1 MEYAVAEKTV
11 YIPPLMLGMIILYR
25 QFMYG
30 FWYKHPILRPIVM
43 LTSGFKYV
51 ADNLMGGLS
60 SFMSSSQE
68 KAISVRHSSVA
79 ILDTLTNSMVAVVA
93 YVQNMLSQI
102 RFQAKNVLM
111 VFSNM
116 TAGVY
121 SIFTKTSDVF
131 ESIRFHFK
139 TVIHQSYNFT
149 AGMFSSLQEKSKESM
164 SFFPDIRAYFFPK
177 PKSIYEQMHIV
188 TMFACTFVVIGLTVY
203 YFSILRKKTVE
214 LPKASVKFVEPV
226 TQVEDIPVVQRK
238 QPVRRRAK
246 KD

>member
-1 MEYAVAEKTV
+1 MEFAVAEKTV
-11 YIPPLMLGMIILYR
+11 YIPPLMLGIILFYR

-30 FWYKHPILRPIVM
+30 FWYKHPVLRPIVM

-51 ADNLMGGLS
+51 ADNLMGSLS

-68 KAISVRHSSVA
+68 KAVAVRYSSVA
-79 ILDTLTNSMVAVVA
+79 ILNTLTNNMVAVVF
-93 YVQNMLSQI
+93 YVQNILSQI

-121 SIFTKTSDVF
+121 GIFTKTSDVF
-131 ESIRFHFK
+131 QSIRFEFRN
-139 TVIHQSYNFT
+139 VLHQSYNFT
-149 AGMFSSLQEKSKESM
+149 TGMFSSIQTKSIEATNAIT
-164 SFFPDIRAYFFPK
+164 DIRNYFMPK
-177 PKSIYEQMHIV
+177 PKTIYDQMHIV
-188 TMFACTFVVIGLTVY
+188 TMFACACVVIGLTVY

-214 LPKASVKFVEPV
+214 LPQAPVKPIV
-226 TQVEDIPVVQRK
+226 QVEDTPVVQRK

>member
-1 MEYAVAEKTV
+1 MEFAVAEKTV
-11 YIPPLMLGMIILYR
+11 YIPPLMLGMILFYR

-51 ADNLMGGLS
+51 ADNLMGSLS

-68 KAISVRHSSVA
+68 KAVAVRHSSVA
-79 ILDTLTNSMVAVVA
+79 ILDTLTNSMVAVVF
-93 YVQNMLSQI
+93 YVQNILSQI
-102 RFQAKNVLM
+102 HFQAKNVLM

-121 SIFTKTSDVF
+121 GIFTKTSDVF
-131 ESIRFHFK
+131 ESIRFEFR
-139 TVIHQSYNFT
+139 TVLHQTYNFT
-149 AGMFSSLQEKSKESM
+149 TGMFTSLQEKSKESM
-164 SFFPDIRAYFFPK
+164 SFFPDIRGYFFPK
-177 PKSIYEQMHIV
+177 PKSIYEQMHLI
-188 TMFACTFVVIGLTVY
+188 TMFACACVVIGLTVY

-214 LPKASVKFVEPV
+214 LPEAPVKPNV
-226 TQVEDIPVVQRK
+226 QVEDTPVVQRK